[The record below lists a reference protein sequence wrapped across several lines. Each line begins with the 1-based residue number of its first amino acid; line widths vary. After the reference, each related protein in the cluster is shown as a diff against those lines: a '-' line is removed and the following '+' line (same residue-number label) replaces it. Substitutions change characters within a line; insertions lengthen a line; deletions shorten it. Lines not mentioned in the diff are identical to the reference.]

1 MILKRYLYI
10 HRFKIFLRMLLYS
23 AIFKAK
29 IHFRFI
35 IFLLFAFFISNCD
48 GFSQFRNYL
57 DPSRDPKFSFQINPL
72 RNTYINPE
80 FTSNIHPKFNA
91 SLNPTFTSTINPN
104 FSNNINPFGN
114 ADLNP
119 TFSSNLNPNYN
130 FHIVSFSNVEMYV
143 YMFDENV
150 NTRSLTEDDLNLTAV
165 VYKTE
170 NPSVKIWIDVEGNY
184 SAYLVSNG
192 KGGFNVFSVDG
203 DFLEIYFVSNKQ
215 GGYNIFDLKTTSWI
229 GFTS

>member
-1 MILKRYLYI
+1 
-10 HRFKIFLRMLLYS
+10 MLLYS
-23 AIFKAK
+23 AICKAK

-35 IFLLFAFFISNCD
+35 ISLLFVFFISNCD

-57 DPSRDPKFSFQINPL
+57 DPSRDPSFSFQINPL
-72 RNTYINPE
+72 RNTYINPNL
-80 FTSNIHPKFNA
+80 TSNIHPKFNA
-91 SLNPTFTSTINPN
+91 SLNPTFTSTLNPN
-104 FSNNINPFGN
+104 FNNSIHPFGN

-130 FHIVSFSNVEMYV
+130 YQIVRFSNVEMYV
-143 YMFDENV
+143 YLFEEDKD
-150 NTRSLTEDDLNLTAV
+150 TRNLKESDLHLTAV

-170 NPSVKIWIDVEGNY
+170 NPLVKIWIDADGNY

-192 KGGFNVFSVDG
+192 KGGFNVFTVDG
-203 DFLEIYFVSNKQ
+203 EYLEIYLVSNKQ
-215 GGYNIFDLKTTSWI
+215 GGFNIFDLKTTNWI